1 MNEIPN
7 EQERTEN
14 PAGGGRKILALVLG
28 FVMLGLAAVVLL
40 FGQDLFGSP
49 QEPAGSAGQLEP
61 LTAGTPVVVGQQDT
75 TASAPSVGDPAPD
88 FALANLEG
96 ETVRLQ
102 DFRGRPVLINFWA
115 TWCGPCI
122 FEMPELQA
130 AYEASP
136 DGGLVILGLN
146 RAEDR
151 DTIRNFLA
159 RDIDVTLTFPILL
172 DEEATTANRYAI
184 VNMPTSV
191 FVDAGGTVTAI
202 HRGPLTQEQI
212 DDYLAQS

>member
-1 MNEIPN
+1 MSDTSGA
-7 EQERTEN
+7 RDTTEKAN
-14 PAGGGRKILALVLG
+14 NRMRKNVILVLG
-28 FVMLGLAAVVLL
+28 FVLLGLAVAVLL
-40 FGQDLFGSP
+40 YGQDLLAIP
-49 QEPAGSAGQLEP
+49 QEPTASAGQMEP
-61 LTAGTPVVVGQQDT
+61 LTAGTPTVVGQQAT
-75 TASAPSVGDPAPD
+75 LSPRPSVGDPAPD
-88 FALANLEG
+88 FALTNLEG

-136 DGGLVILGLN
+136 ADGLVVLGLN

-151 DTIRNFLA
+151 ETIRSFLA

-172 DEEATTANRYAI
+172 DKEAATANRYAI

-191 FVDAGGTVTAI
+191 FVDAEGTVTAI
-202 HRGPLTQEQI
+202 HRGPLTQGQI